1 MISLAWTRFFLVAAG
16 LLGATGVAAGAFASH
31 GLTNLVNEVKLIEY
45 FELAALYQLL
55 HAVALLAVALA
66 ASYRPLHL
74 GAVIAGLLFSVG
86 VVLFSGSLYLRV
98 LTGVAD
104 WGSLTPL
111 GGSAFILGW
120 LVVAFSG
127 IKATRAWQAGPEQ
140 RPGHQRAEDPQGLR
154 PPQ

>member
-16 LLGATGVAAGAFASH
+16 LFGAIGVAAGAYASH
-31 GLTNLVNEVKLIEY
+31 GLARLVDEVKLIEY

-55 HAVALLAVALA
+55 HAVALLGLALA

-74 GAVIAGLLFSVG
+74 GAVIAGLLFTAG
-86 VVLFSGSLYLRV
+86 VFLFSGSLYLRV
-98 LTGVAD
+98 LTGLPD
-104 WGSLTPL
+104 WGALTPL

-120 LVVAFSG
+120 LVIA
-127 IKATRAWQAGPEQ
+127 ATGVRAAQALQAGPEQ
-140 RPGHQRAEDPQGLR
+140 KPGHQTAEGPQGLR

>member
-16 LLGATGVAAGAFASH
+16 LFGALGVAAGAYASH
-31 GLTNLVNEVKLIEY
+31 GLARLVDEVKLIEY
-45 FELAALYQLL
+45 FELAALYQLA
-55 HAVALLAVALA
+55 HAVALLGLALA

-74 GAVIAGLLFSVG
+74 GAVIAGLFFTAG

-98 LTGVAD
+98 LTGLPD
-104 WGSLTPL
+104 WGAFTPL

-120 LVVAFSG
+120 LV
-127 IKATRAWQAGPEQ
+127 ITATGVRAAQASQAGLEQ
-140 RPGHQRAEDPQGLR
+140 RPGHQTAEGPQGLR

>member
-16 LLGATGVAAGAFASH
+16 LFGAIGVAAGAYASH
-31 GLTNLVNEVKLIEY
+31 GLARLVDEVKLIEY
-45 FELAALYQLL
+45 FELAALYQLV
-55 HAVALLAVALA
+55 HAVALLGLALA

-74 GAVIAGLLFSVG
+74 GAVIAGLFFTAG

-98 LTGVAD
+98 LTGLPD
-104 WGSLTPL
+104 WGALTPL

-120 LVVAFSG
+120 LVIA
-127 IKATRAWQAGPEQ
+127 ATGVRAAQALQAGPEQ
-140 RPGHQRAEDPQGLR
+140 KPGHQTAEGPQGLR

>member
-16 LLGATGVAAGAFASH
+16 LFGAVGVAAGAYASH
-31 GLTNLVNEVKLIEY
+31 GLARLVDEVKLIEY
-45 FELAALYQLL
+45 FELAALYQLV
-55 HAVALLAVALA
+55 HAVALLGLALA

-74 GAVIAGLLFSVG
+74 GAVIAGLFFTAG

-98 LTGVAD
+98 LTGLPD
-104 WGSLTPL
+104 WGALTPL

-120 LVVAFSG
+120 LV
-127 IKATRAWQAGPEQ
+127 IATTGVRATQALQAGPEQ
-140 RPGHQRAEDPQGLR
+140 KPGHQTAEGPQGLR

>member
-16 LLGATGVAAGAFASH
+16 LFGAVGVAAGAYASH
-31 GLTNLVNEVKLIEY
+31 GLARLVDEVKLIEY
-45 FELAALYQLL
+45 FELAALYQLV
-55 HAVALLAVALA
+55 HAVVLLGLALA

-74 GAVIAGLLFSVG
+74 GAVIAGLFFTAG

-98 LTGVAD
+98 LTGLPD
-104 WGSLTPL
+104 WGALTPL

-120 LVVAFSG
+120 LV
-127 IKATRAWQAGPEQ
+127 IATTGVRAAQALQAGPEQ
-140 RPGHQRAEDPQGLR
+140 KPGHQTAEGPQGLR

>member
-16 LLGATGVAAGAFASH
+16 LFGAIGVAAGAYASH
-31 GLTNLVNEVKLIEY
+31 GLARLVDEVKLIEY
-45 FELAALYQLL
+45 FELAALYQLV
-55 HAVALLAVALA
+55 HAVVLLGLALA

-74 GAVIAGLLFSVG
+74 GAVIAGLFFTAG

-98 LTGVAD
+98 LTGLPD
-104 WGSLTPL
+104 WGALTPL

-120 LVVAFSG
+120 LVIA
-127 IKATRAWQAGPEQ
+127 ATGVRAAQALQAGPEQ
-140 RPGHQRAEDPQGLR
+140 KPGHQTAEGPQGLR

>member
-16 LLGATGVAAGAFASH
+16 LLGAVGVAAGAYASH
-31 GLTNLVNEVKLIEY
+31 GLTSLVDEVKLIDY
-45 FELAALYQLL
+45 FELAALYQIV
-55 HAVALLAVALA
+55 HAVALLGLALA

-74 GAVIAGLLFSVG
+74 GAVVAGLLFTTG
-86 VVLFSGSLYLRV
+86 VLLFSGSLYLRV

-104 WGSLTPL
+104 WGRFTPL

-120 LVVAFSG
+120 LVIAVTG
-127 IKATRAWQAGPEQ
+127 VRAVQALQSEPGQ
-140 RPGHQRAEDPQGLR
+140 KPGHQKAEDPQGLR

>member
-55 HAVALLAVALA
+55 HSVALLAVALA

-74 GAVIAGLLFSVG
+74 GAVIAGLLFSAG

-111 GGSAFILGW
+111 GGTAFILGW
-120 LVVAFSG
+120 LVIAFSG
-127 IKATRAWQAGPEQ
+127 IKATQAWQAGPGQTPE
-140 RPGHQRAEDPQGLR
+140 HQRAEGHQGLR